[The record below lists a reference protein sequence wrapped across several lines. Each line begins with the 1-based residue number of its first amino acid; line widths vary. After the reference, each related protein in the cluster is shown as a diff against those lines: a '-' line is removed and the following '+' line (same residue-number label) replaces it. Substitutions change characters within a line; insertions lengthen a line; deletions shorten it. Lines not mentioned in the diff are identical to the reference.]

1 MELIWELIYEQITGE
16 KKMSDNIEKLAEK
29 QETERKL
36 TLVMC
41 NMNRTAF
48 DFVGEM
54 LPSSASGSVR
64 LRNALA
70 LAYGKNLVVDRLD
83 DLHVPKGMIDLAYT
97 ETVVEIP
104 ADCVAYTVTFDVASG
119 SELAKMYTD
128 FFNVPVN

>member
-1 MELIWELIYEQITGE
+1 MPYKT
-16 KKMSDNIEKLAEK
+16 EKL
-29 QETERKL
+29 ETGTKL

-54 LPSSASGSVR
+54 LPSSANGSVR

-104 ADCVAYTVTFDVASG
+104 SDCVAYTVTFDAASG
-119 SELAKMYTD
+119 SELARMYED
-128 FFNVPVN
+128 FFAEPVH